1 MLDERVELDQR
12 AGVEQPFEPLARES
26 LAALALALHRAL
38 VARVPRPLAQSL
50 CVRELLGGG
59 VRDWILGRH

>member
-1 MLDERVELDQR
+1 
-12 AGVEQPFEPLARES
+12 
-26 LAALALALHRAL
+26 
-38 VARVPRPLAQSL
+38 VPRPLAQSL